1 MRLVT
6 VMNGDDELQTAG
18 AGPNEGVLAS
28 DGSAE
33 SVVEATL
40 DLPVHGD
47 TPVSTPAPT
56 RMVGERF
63 ALVRKIGEGAFGLV
77 YEAEDRVDGGRVA
90 LKLLRQLGPE
100 WPDRFKREFRSLRDL
115 DHPHVVQLFELFFLD
130 GRWCFTMELLDGV
143 HLVAHLRDP
152 SRGQV
157 VDPKRVRTAFA
168 QLASALAALH
178 ALGKVHRDVKPSN
191 VFVTREGRVV
201 LLDFGLV
208 TDVAVRE
215 LTHRSRIV
223 GTPSYMAPEQATQGE
238 IGPPADMYAMGV
250 MLYEVLTGKPPFSGD
265 PRWVLLDKLSARPV
279 SMPEFG
285 PEDLA
290 ALAVSLL
297 QPSPEARPT
306 AVAVL
311 EQLARGAPDDL
322 ERVPVSL
329 LRPPSS
335 PHFVGRQ
342 AELAALEGAFD
353 LARGR
358 SAVIASVRG
367 PSGIGKTALVGR
379 FVDRLRD
386 EGAALVFSSRC
397 YEREAVPFK
406 AFDELADQLVRHLL
420 TLPEGDSARVLAS
433 ESSALQRM
441 FPVFSIMQASLED
454 VEEEVDPREMRQQ
467 AFSAFAAIL
476 ARLGAARPLV
486 LWIDDAQWG
495 DADSAEILLSVLPPA
510 GPASLLVALAHRLI
524 DGAPGGFL
532 DAMAARTPAEILRFD
547 VALKALTPEDVRA
560 LVSQTIDADP
570 SAEDWAEVVARETE
584 GNPFFVKE
592 LARFL
597 RDRPA
602 SAADFARAS
611 SNHSL
616 EDMILERVGR
626 LPPGA
631 RRLLEVVA
639 LAGVP
644 ISRRAAFLAS
654 GLGPEAHASLAALRT
669 GRLLQTRGPGAFDLL
684 SGCHDRISE
693 TIVQSLGPAERQPRH
708 RAIAQALDGL
718 GDCDPEVLVYHHR
731 EAGDVARAAV
741 HAVRAAKQAVS
752 SLAFERAVRL
762 YRVAL
767 ELGSFAD
774 AEREEH
780 EIALGDAL
788 ANAGHGKEAADV
800 YLALAARAPRDIAV
814 EMQRRAGE
822 QLMRS
827 GYVDEGFDLV
837 GSVLRAHDVHLPST
851 PGGTLL
857 SLVLRRAFI
866 RVRGYR
872 FTPRDAALVPA
883 ALLQR
888 LDAIWSARLASGVI
902 DMVPGAELQARY
914 VQLALKVGEP
924 LRVAMAVGV
933 ELAHV
938 ASQGTAA
945 RPAFERLRVL
955 AITHAASVRSPAVTA
970 LVAMSD
976 GMATCCMGEFRRA
989 VECCDRAEHIFR
1001 HECPGTGWEIAT
1013 ARIFA
1018 HLSLALLGDL
1028 NELRQRKAVHAQE
1041 SRDRS
1046 DRYAAWI
1053 HLSSYSVL
1061 PELAADRPAELLR
1074 ELDDALA
1081 HWSKTRFTLQHH
1093 WASIA
1098 MALVDLYRGEGA
1110 RGAAR
1115 LAETERRHVA
1125 AQLLRV
1131 EAVRINFRVTQIR
1144 CLLAAGGHDAENV
1157 RRAAS
1162 LVGALRRERVG
1173 WASPIADM
1181 TAAAVCWS
1189 RRDED
1194 QAARLLTRAAEGF
1207 DTFEMNL
1214 LAVAV
1219 RWHLGHLV
1227 GGDHGKS
1234 LVSRSE
1240 EAMKAQKILRPA
1252 SFARAVAPSFRVF

>member
-1 MRLVT
+1 MSSRSRSVAITRFRLRCRPATSSSSLRKGRSLTIMRLVT
-6 VMNGDDELQTAG
+6 VMNGDDELQTA
-18 AGPNEGVLAS
+18 A
-28 DGSAE
+28 
-33 SVVEATL
+33 VEATL
-40 DLPVHGD
+40 DLPVQGD
-47 TPVSTPAPT
+47 APASPPAPT

-90 LKLLRQLGPE
+90 LKMLRQLGPE

-152 SRGQV
+152 SRGEV

-168 QLASALAALH
+168 QLASALASLH

-191 VFVTREGRVV
+191 VFVTRDGRVV

-215 LTHRSRIV
+215 LTRSRIV

-238 IGPPADMYAMGV
+238 VGPPADMYAMGA

-265 PRWVLLDKLSARPV
+265 ARWVLLDKLSARPV
-279 SMPEFG
+279 PMPESG
-285 PEDLA
+285 PKDLA

-306 AVAVL
+306 AIAVL
-311 EQLARGAPDDL
+311 EQLAHGAPDDL

-358 SAVIASVRG
+358 AAVIASVHG

-420 TLPEGDSARVLAS
+420 TLPEGDGARVLAS

-454 VEEEVDPREMRQQ
+454 VEEPIDPREMRQQ

-495 DADSAEILLSVLPPA
+495 DDDSAEILLSILPPA
-510 GPASLLVALAHRLI
+510 GPSSLLVALAHRLI

-532 DAMAARTPAEILRFD
+532 HAMAARTPAAILRFD
-547 VALKALTPEDVRA
+547 VVLEALTSEDVRA

-611 SNHSL
+611 SSHSL

-639 LAGVP
+639 LAG
-644 ISRRAAFLAS
+644 
-654 GLGPEAHASLAALRT
+654 
-669 GRLLQTRGPGAFDLL
+669 
-684 SGCHDRISE
+684 
-693 TIVQSLGPAERQPRH
+693 
-708 RAIAQALDGL
+708 
-718 GDCDPEVLVYHHR
+718 
-731 EAGDVARAAV
+731 
-741 HAVRAAKQAVS
+741 
-752 SLAFERAVRL
+752 
-762 YRVAL
+762 
-767 ELGSFAD
+767 
-774 AEREEH
+774 
-780 EIALGDAL
+780 
-788 ANAGHGKEAADV
+788 
-800 YLALAARAPRDIAV
+800 
-814 EMQRRAGE
+814 
-822 QLMRS
+822 
-827 GYVDEGFDLV
+827 
-837 GSVLRAHDVHLPST
+837 
-851 PGGTLL
+851 
-857 SLVLRRAFI
+857 
-866 RVRGYR
+866 
-872 FTPRDAALVPA
+872 
-883 ALLQR
+883 
-888 LDAIWSARLASGVI
+888 
-902 DMVPGAELQARY
+902 
-914 VQLALKVGEP
+914 
-924 LRVAMAVGV
+924 
-933 ELAHV
+933 
-938 ASQGTAA
+938 
-945 RPAFERLRVL
+945 
-955 AITHAASVRSPAVTA
+955 
-970 LVAMSD
+970 
-976 GMATCCMGEFRRA
+976 
-989 VECCDRAEHIFR
+989 
-1001 HECPGTGWEIAT
+1001 
-1013 ARIFA
+1013 
-1018 HLSLALLGDL
+1018 
-1028 NELRQRKAVHAQE
+1028 
-1041 SRDRS
+1041 
-1046 DRYAAWI
+1046 
-1053 HLSSYSVL
+1053 
-1061 PELAADRPAELLR
+1061 
-1074 ELDDALA
+1074 
-1081 HWSKTRFTLQHH
+1081 
-1093 WASIA
+1093 
-1098 MALVDLYRGEGA
+1098 
-1110 RGAAR
+1110 
-1115 LAETERRHVA
+1115 
-1125 AQLLRV
+1125 
-1131 EAVRINFRVTQIR
+1131 
-1144 CLLAAGGHDAENV
+1144 
-1157 RRAAS
+1157 
-1162 LVGALRRERVG
+1162 
-1173 WASPIADM
+1173 
-1181 TAAAVCWS
+1181 
-1189 RRDED
+1189 
-1194 QAARLLTRAAEGF
+1194 
-1207 DTFEMNL
+1207 
-1214 LAVAV
+1214 
-1219 RWHLGHLV
+1219 
-1227 GGDHGKS
+1227 
-1234 LVSRSE
+1234 
-1240 EAMKAQKILRPA
+1240 
-1252 SFARAVAPSFRVF
+1252 